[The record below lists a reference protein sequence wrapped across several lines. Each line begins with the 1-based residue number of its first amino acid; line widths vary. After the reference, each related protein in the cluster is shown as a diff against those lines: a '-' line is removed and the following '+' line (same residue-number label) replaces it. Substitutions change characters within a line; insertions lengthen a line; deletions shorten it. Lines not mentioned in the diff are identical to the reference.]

1 MGRNGRVSHA
11 LDATAPVPYSTR
23 SALSRP
29 GRRERGPETGGAR
42 ATVPRTG
49 GASGEDA
56 AGGSWVGQGELC
68 VSRVSAQEV
77 SVGAVSRPDVL
88 AAVAVAEEHGAPS
101 GSHSGAHRCAAQRGE
116 RRASL
121 DRPPESR
128 VAGLGELLS
137 DRERHPEVH
146 PDRPLRVATA
156 RALSGSTPRRA
167 AASARSGHPLVVR
180 LVLGARTLSLVG
192 NGTLSW
198 RCACLTP
205 RDHR

>member
-121 DRPPESR
+121 DRPTESR
-128 VAGLGELLS
+128 VAGLGNYFRTGNATRKFTQIDHYVWQRLGLFLARRRGVRRHRHGAVTRWSFAWFWGLGLYRLLGTV
-137 DRERHPEVH
+137 RY
-146 PDRPLRVATA
+146 PDPAHV
-156 RALSGSTPRRA
+156 
-167 AASARSGHPLVVR
+167 
-180 LVLGARTLSLVG
+180 
-192 NGTLSW
+192 
-198 RCACLTP
+198 
-205 RDHR
+205 